1 MRHSLLTATV
11 FLIGFGSGT
20 LCGTAGTKTKT
31 TAVSAGV
38 EFAEQEVLLES
49 FVDAWLDE
57 DADRTVDLYTDN
69 AVYMV
74 PGAPMIHG
82 RDAVRR
88 HFAAEFTKRDGVG
101 LEMTEPV
108 QEVVSFGDWAVARGI
123 GASIETGMGKSTSV
137 TYKWMVLS
145 QKQLDGSW
153 KMAWDIYNS
162 DAQ

>member
-11 FLIGFGSGT
+11 FLVGFGSGT
-20 LCGTAGTKTKT
+20 LFGTAGAKTNA
-31 TAVSAGV
+31 TAVSVGV
-38 EFAEQEVLLES
+38 EFVEQQVLLES
-49 FVDAWLDE
+49 FVDAWLDG
-57 DADRTVDLYTDN
+57 DVDRTVDLYTDN
-69 AVYMV
+69 TVYMV

-101 LEMTEPV
+101 LEMNEPV

-123 GASIETGMGKSTSV
+123 GASTETRMGKSTSV

-145 QKQLDGSW
+145 QKQPDGSW
-153 KMAWDIYNS
+153 KMVWDIYNS
-162 DAQ
+162 DTP